1 MFCLEIRF
9 RTGRLVS
16 IRDGAYSRFDR
27 NLIEDFTPIQGLK
40 VMFCLLELIIS
51 KLNDLFN
58 VGLPFEICR

>member
-9 RTGRLVS
+9 RAGRLVS

-40 VMFCLLELIIS
+40 VSWIHEN
-51 KLNDLFN
+51 KN
-58 VGLPFEICR
+58 